1 MGGGGGSVATAS
13 ARAAAGACHA
23 VVEHPRHR
31 RLERTAT
38 ACSSK
43 CNKKVTGCLRLPLR
57 GRMSAWDAQY
67 ESHAT
72 HLGFAFERR
81 LLPNVL
87 EARMGR

>member
-23 VVEHPRHR
+23 VVERPRHR

-38 ACSSK
+38 ACSK

-81 LLPNVL
+81 LLPNAL